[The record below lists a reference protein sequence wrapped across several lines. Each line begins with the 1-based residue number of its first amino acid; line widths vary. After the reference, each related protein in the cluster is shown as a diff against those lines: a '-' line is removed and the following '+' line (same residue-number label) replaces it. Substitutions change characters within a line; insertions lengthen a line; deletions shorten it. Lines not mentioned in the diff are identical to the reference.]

1 MTIKEVVS
9 TETRSNSLEL
19 KNEIQRAKDKLGEFE
34 VGSKEYADALEA
46 YKTLTELETE
56 KEKVSKEIRKTIL
69 GGAIGIGGMLL
80 YRKLI
85 DKAAEPFFKEIGRS
99 MLRIV
104 HI

>member
-1 MTIKEVVS
+1 MTVKEVVS

-34 VGSKEYADALEA
+34 VGTKEYADALEA

-56 KEKVSKEIRKTIL
+56 KEKVIKEVKKTIL
-69 GGAIGIGGMLL
+69 GGVIGIGGMLL

>member
-1 MTIKEVVS
+1 MKIKEVVS
-9 TETRSNSLEL
+9 TKTRSNSLEL
-19 KNEIQRAKDKLGEFE
+19 QNEIQRAKDKLGEFE

-56 KEKVSKEIRKTIL
+56 KDKVGKEIRKTVL
-69 GGAIGIGGMLL
+69 GGAIGIAGMLL

-85 DKAAEPFFKEIGRS
+85 DKAAEPFFKDMARS
-99 MLRIV
+99 LLRIV